1 HLEEVLTQRLLGPAG
16 VFQSAQGGQPVGG
29 QGFAGLF
36 IAGADNGLAW
46 VDLVPDAV
54 VDAGEDRSGRQVWVG
69 IGAADAVFDVAAVGR
84 AARYAE
90 RYGAVVHPP
99 ALGQRRV
106 AVGLEAAE
114 GV

>member
-1 HLEEVLTQRLLGPAG
+1 V
-16 VFQSAQGGQPVGG
+16 
-29 QGFAGLF
+29 
-36 IAGADNGLAW
+36 ADNGLAW
-46 VDLVPDAV
+46 VDLVADAV
-54 VDAGEDRSGRQVWVG
+54 VDAGEDRRGRQVWVG

-114 GV
+114 GVGVGAEDRQGVVERGHHAADGMAQQRRTVRVF